1 MIENGMK
8 PKIVPNH
15 HVADGISAVRQIF
28 PRVRINEPGCG
39 VFPDAL
45 REYQAEW
52 DDDLKKFKDAPLANW
67 AAHPADAK
75 RYLAMAFREIIK
87 AAPSE
92 PDRVLVVGDNIPDG
106 FRGVTLEDMWKASKS
121 RGHRRI

>member
-1 MIENGMK
+1 MH
-8 PKIVPNH
+8 PPVVPNH

-39 VFPDAL
+39 VFPEAL

-52 DDDLKKFKDAPLANW
+52 DDDLKKFKDTPLANW

-75 RYLAMAFREIIK
+75 RYLAMAFREAIK
-87 AAPSE
+87 ERPPE
-92 PDRVLVVGDNIPDG
+92 PVRALVIGGDINLPPG
-106 FRGVTLEDMWKASKS
+106 MQGVTMEDLWNERKRQK
-121 RGHRRI
+121 RRRM